1 MGGLE
6 KKLKNYLLFALFSLS
21 IEGLNRPVFVIYF
34 NFFSKLPG
42 YGGLKKKLKSYLLFA
57 SFSLIIEGL
66 NRTVFV
72 VYFNFFSKLPN
83 YGGSRKKIEM
93 LPAICL
99 VFSLYR
105 GVK

>member
-6 KKLKNYLLFALFSLS
+6 KKLKC
-21 IEGLNRPVFVIYF
+21 
-34 NFFSKLPG
+34 
-42 YGGLKKKLKSYLLFA
+42 YLLFA
-57 SFSLIIEGL
+57 SFSLSIGGL

-83 YGGSRKKIEM
+83 YGGSGKKIET
-93 LPAICL
+93 LPAIRL
-99 VFSLYR
+99 FFSLYR